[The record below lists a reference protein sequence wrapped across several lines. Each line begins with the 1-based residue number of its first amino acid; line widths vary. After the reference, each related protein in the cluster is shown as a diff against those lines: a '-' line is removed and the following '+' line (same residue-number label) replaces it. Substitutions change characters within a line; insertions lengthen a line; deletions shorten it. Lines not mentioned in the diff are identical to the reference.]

1 MFCAVRRAFRTWSAT
16 IEGMA
21 ALALPF
27 PGRKTLGAAQRRL
40 LCAVSEALFDGCS
53 DVSPGRL
60 RADVDAAMSL
70 IGAASARVRWGFSLA
85 LWLVQLSPI
94 LLGMHWARLER
105 LPVPERVAVLSALER
120 SRWTSLMLPFVG
132 VRTVMMLIFYEHPA
146 ELLAIGF
153 AGATRSR
160 HTRHLAVLHA
170 AAAHVPTPI
179 ESGVRLRGEGEAS
192 ADSDAH
198 IEVA

>member
-1 MFCAVRRAFRTWSAT
+1 MLRYDR
-16 IEGMA
+16 GMA

-27 PGRKTLGAAQRRL
+27 PRRKAFGAAQRRV
-40 LCAVSEALFDGCS
+40 LCAVAEALFDGCS
-53 DVSPGRL
+53 DVSPERL
-60 RADVDAAMSL
+60 RADVDEAAGL
-70 IGAASARVRWGFSLA
+70 IAAASPRVRWGFSLA
-85 LWLVQLSPI
+85 IWLVRLAPV
-94 LLGMHWARLER
+94 LLGMHWALLDR
-105 LPVPERVAVLSALER
+105 LPVPERVAVLTALER

-153 AGATRSR
+153 AGASRARHTR
-160 HTRHLAVLHA
+160 HTRHLAVLDA
-170 AAAHVPTPI
+170 ATARVPTPI
-179 ESGVRLRGEGEAS
+179 ESGVRLRDDAGAS